1 MKSIENKTE
10 LLWLKNYCGI
20 IPIIKRMLGGKRYM
34 QQGKILKVGEQA
46 VDKEEN
52 ILIFFGE
59 NITEGLRPY
68 SVVQSIDEP
77 EKIELSVGDKILFGQ
92 QEYQVTYVG
101 RLVNQNLQTI
111 QHTSFVFSDEPQDK
125 LTSSVYLTPAKLP
138 DISAGMTITYC

>member
-1 MKSIENKTE
+1 
-10 LLWLKNYCGI
+10 
-20 IPIIKRMLGGKRYM
+20 M
-34 QQGKILKVGEQA
+34 QQGRILKVGEQA